1 MNDRELPY
9 ISVIITAY
17 NRKNFL
23 LRAIKSV
30 VNQTLDKEHY
40 EIIVIKNFTDDIID
54 SYIQNKKI
62 RGIVSDLESLNGKLF
77 EALNIA
83 RGTII
88 SFLDDDDLFC
98 ENKLNIV
105 YTEFKKDD
113 NIVYYHN
120 APIPINEKYMKFN
133 KRFNKKFDRTLGKS
147 PLFNMSSI
155 SVRKSILN
163 LYNLKKFNYNQDD
176 FMYLSALES
185 SQNIIISK
193 EKLTYYMVH
202 NSASRFYT
210 DDINEY
216 IKGKTLNFE
225 LERSTFLILSEIFVS
240 KKVISYITGRIAY
253 IEIFSYIFGINIKPN
268 NIWDIFKNQTLTFY
282 YKLMVFVAYILVR
295 SHIDFRYRIIE
306 VLFNSGF

>member
-1 MNDRELPY
+1 
-9 ISVIITAY
+9 
-17 NRKNFL
+17 
-23 LRAIKSV
+23 
-30 VNQTLDKEHY
+30 
-40 EIIVIKNFTDDIID
+40 
-54 SYIQNKKI
+54 
-62 RGIVSDLESLNGKLF
+62 
-77 EALNIA
+77 
-83 RGTII
+83 
-88 SFLDDDDLFC
+88 
-98 ENKLNIV
+98 
-105 YTEFKKDD
+105 
-113 NIVYYHN
+113 
-120 APIPINEKYMKFN
+120 
-133 KRFNKKFDRTLGKS
+133 
-147 PLFNMSSI
+147 
-155 SVRKSILN
+155 
-163 LYNLKKFNYNQDD
+163 
-176 FMYLSALES
+176 
-185 SQNIIISK
+185 
-193 EKLTYYMVH
+193 MVH